1 MKQQTLVSTTRF
13 EAGVLPR
20 RSIADGQ
27 GLSPGD
33 PAILAVTDFTRE
45 HPVTIDPERQIDD
58 ALDDMIRMGVRAL
71 LVVRDQ
77 RIVGLITSYDIQG
90 ERPLQFLQSSTY
102 SLHRDIRV
110 AHIMTPWHVLTAIN
124 WETLQTMRAGRP
136 SAGAR
141 SFGNDAYHRGGSR
154 SARFVLRGSRAGI
167 ARAAHPAVVGDP
179 RLAPHPRYRRD
190 PRERHQQRTDE
201 MGGDH
206 GHGPGQPPALH
217 QQHHFDRERRERGQ
231 AAAKTGHDE

>member
-1 MKQQTLVSTTRF
+1 MNTVVGHKGEPTIGTRCHLRMKQQTLVSTTRF

-27 GLSPGD
+27 GLGPGD

-71 LVVRDQ
+71 LVVKDQ

-102 SLHRDIRV
+102 SHHRDIRV
-110 AHIMTPWHVLTAIN
+110 AHIMTPWQVLTAIN
-124 WETLQTMRAGRP
+124 WETLQTMRAGDLLQVLDH
-136 SAGAR
+136 AGMTHIIVVQADR
-141 SFGNDAYHRGGSR
+141 VGSSCLVR
-154 SARFVLRGSRAGI
+154 ALVSRARLLRQLSGS
-167 ARAAHPAVVGDP
+167 AVSPQPA
-179 RLAPHPRYRRD
+179 
-190 PRERHQQRTDE
+190 
-201 MGGDH
+201 
-206 GHGPGQPPALH
+206 
-217 QQHHFDRERRERGQ
+217 
-231 AAAKTGHDE
+231 